1 LKALEA
7 LLPAKRSDVDP
18 QPDVVDEPKF
28 EESDI
33 LEVRSRSFPA
43 SASFFDHGFSQFG
56 ENEDGWEDED
66 DDGDDDDLDGE
77 PECRPQ

>member
-1 LKALEA
+1 MKALEG

-18 QPDVVDEPKF
+18 QPQVVDEPEF

-43 SASFFDHGFSQFG
+43 SPSFFDHAFSQFG
-56 ENEDGWEDED
+56 ENEDGWEDD
-66 DDGDDDDLDGE
+66 DDDDLDGE